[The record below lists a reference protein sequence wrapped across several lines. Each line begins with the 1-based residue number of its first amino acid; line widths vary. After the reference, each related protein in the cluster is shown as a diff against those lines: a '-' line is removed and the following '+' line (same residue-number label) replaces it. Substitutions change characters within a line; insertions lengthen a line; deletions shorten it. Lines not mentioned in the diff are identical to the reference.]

1 MTHKSKNWQV
11 IYRYKD
17 SLAGCFVWA
26 PDEDQAEKKFRAR
39 KEFEYDPEFDREDEG
54 NIRSIYSSEYK
65 LNLFDLLKTYSTIIM
80 TKDFQRMNIP
90 KLPVFTTEDGIK
102 TIQDSFGK
110 LVDWKNLEDLIPKNF
125 KSGKRFKKTG
135 KAGIFA
141 GSLELV
147 KEGDIKM
154 KQDNLFDEVYIKEN

>member
-54 NIRSIYSSEYK
+54 NIRSIYEYQAPK
-65 LNLFDLLKTYSTIIM
+65 NRPMPDKM
-80 TKDFQRMNIP
+80 TALEKFV
-90 KLPVFTTEDGIK
+90 KLPQFYNWLKKYDAGDEMAIAKQIPLTRDNKIVIDAIAKVVPITRRYRGPRVRGGYMRECHR
-102 TIQDSFGK
+102 QDAERVS
-110 LVDWKNLEDLIPKNF
+110 IYA
-125 KSGKRFKKTG
+125 R
-135 KAGIFA
+135 
-141 GSLELV
+141 
-147 KEGDIKM
+147 
-154 KQDNLFDEVYIKEN
+154 